1 MIAAIAIIAIMASIT
16 GTNAFFCNQLVNVAG
31 ITAGIVANKK
41 VPIQNT
47 TIMNFTAVSNYTVC
61 YSATVKVALT
71 YSDPSSVT
79 VWDMGGFP
87 YVNATSSTQIIAS
100 NPNIMS
106 CVVHPLSRAAR
117 VWACAAL
124 ATTATASFISHLRP
138 PLLSLLSFSSFPW
151 SLQSALVF
159 NAGKHFTH
167 AITDVDAVS

>member
-1 MIAAIAIIAIMASIT
+1 MASIT

-106 CVVHPLSRAAR
+106 NVTTIAQCQ
-117 VWACAAL
+117 AAL
-124 ATTATASFISHLRP
+124 NKSYADLCALFATGSSTVTSCTGMGVCCTGNNCNSVIYFSSASSLAISVVL
-138 PLLSLLSFSSFPW
+138 LFLSLVAS
-151 SLQSALVF
+151 
-159 NAGKHFTH
+159 
-167 AITDVDAVS
+167 VSVGL